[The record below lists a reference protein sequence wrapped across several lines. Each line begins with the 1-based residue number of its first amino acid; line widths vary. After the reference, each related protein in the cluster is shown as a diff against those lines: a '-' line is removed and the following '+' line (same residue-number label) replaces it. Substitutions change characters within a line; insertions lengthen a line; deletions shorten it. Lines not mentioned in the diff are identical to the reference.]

1 MYRYC
6 KENIDLGHYWDLKDS
21 EMSVKCSWQ
30 EGVGLCRAV
39 EKFQGR
45 SRVCMRVTLARSIKT
60 NQSK

>member
-1 MYRYC
+1 MYRYR
-6 KENIDLGHYWDLKDS
+6 KENIDLGHYWDLKDY
-21 EMSVKCSWQ
+21 EMCCWQ

-45 SRVCMRVTLARSIKT
+45 SHVCMRVTLAHSIKT